1 MMNARATVAL
11 MLLAGTA
18 FGQMPGRQA
27 EYVQVEKATTGKDRI
42 IRRSI
47 GHVEAI
53 QTVHVR
59 TAVEGFL
66 LEPRFREGSLVQEGD
81 VLFEIE
87 PTRYRAIVQQAE
99 AELEQIDAQIVY
111 ARNNYERLSRLAA
124 TAATS
129 REDTESAHTRLEELR
144 ASRAG
149 AEAELVKARKD
160 LEDCTIRAEIT
171 GFIGRMDFAPRNY
184 VTRGEQLATITQ
196 MSPIYLRFPL
206 SQSDVNGIFRGPK
219 EIANVADVRL
229 TTASGRRYPHQGRV
243 AIVDNLLAGDT
254 DTYTLWAEF
263 DNSEHI
269 LTPRGIG
276 ALAISL
282 TATSEVTMVPL
293 TAVQHDA
300 TGSFVYTVSDEG
312 VVARREVI
320 SGSIQGRLQSIY
332 DGLQPGE
339 TVITEGAHK
348 TRVGARVIPVY
359 PDESRRSEAT
369 PEVPCAE
376 EVPVSVQLATVSPVA
391 DPTVI
396 LCQGARVEAINRV
409 DMRPLVQGILEE
421 QAFREGDLVR
431 KGDVLFRIDSTR
443 YQAAVDSQKS
453 KIAQLE
459 VRLADAQTKHARQ
472 QQLLAR
478 NATSRDELES
488 AKATVDDLKAQ
499 LSSAQA
505 ALTIAEDDLS
515 RCTIRAAMD
524 GRIGRVHFSRGNYIS
539 DMKSPLA
546 SLVQLSPIYVRFSL
560 SEHTIL
566 SHFGNDENMIR
577 HFGNDEN
584 MIRDTDI
591 TLITANGTTYP
602 EKGRISFCDNVIQS
616 ATDTQNIWAVF
627 DNADLELSPGGVV
640 TIRVTRKQ
648 DIQLPS
654 VPAEAILTDTL
665 GHYVFVMKNGR
676 AILTRVLTGA
686 TTEDGR
692 TVIFSGL
699 QNGEQVIISNL
710 AELEDE
716 EPVRP
721 EGDASVQTE
730 GEAPARSE
738 SSEETVR
745 PE

>member
-1 MMNARATVAL
+1 MMNARATIAL
-11 MLLAGTA
+11 MLLAGFA

-87 PTRYRAIVQQAE
+87 PTRYRALVQQAE
-99 AELEQIDAQIVY
+99 AALEQIDAQIVY
-111 ARNNYERLSRLAA
+111 ARNNYERLARLAA
-124 TAATS
+124 AAATS

-149 AEAELVKARKD
+149 AEADLVKARKD

-171 GFIGRMDFAPRNY
+171 GFIGRMDFAPGNY

-243 AIVDNLLAGDT
+243 AIVDNLLTGDT

-263 DNSEHI
+263 DNEEHI

-282 TATSEVTMVPL
+282 TDTSEVTMVPL

-348 TRVGARVIPVY
+348 TRVGARVVPVY
-359 PDESRRSEAT
+359 PDESRGSEASHEA
-369 PEVPCAE
+369 PQAE
-376 EVPVSVQLATVSPVA
+376 EAPVSVQLAKVSPVA

-421 QAFREGDLVR
+421 QAFREGDRVR
-431 KGDVLFRIDSTR
+431 RGDVLFRIDPTR
-443 YQAAVDSQKS
+443 YQAVVDSQKS

-459 VRLADAQTKHARQ
+459 VKLSDARIKHARQ

-478 NATSRDELES
+478 NATSKDELES
-488 AKATVDDLKAQ
+488 AKATVDDLTAQ

-505 ALTIAEDDLS
+505 ALVIAEDDLS
-515 RCTIRAAMD
+515 RCTIRAGMD

-577 HFGNDEN
+577 
-584 MIRDTDI
+584 DTDI
-591 TLITANGTTYP
+591 SLVTANGTTFP

-616 ATDTQNIWAVF
+616 DTDTQNIWAVF
-627 DNADLELSPGGVV
+627 DNADFELTPGGVV

-665 GHYVFVMKNGR
+665 GHYVFVMRNGR

-716 EPVRP
+716 APVQP
-721 EGDASVQTE
+721 ENGAS
-730 GEAPARSE
+730 ARSE
-738 SSEETVR
+738 LSEGAAR